1 MKELIDLGL
10 FTKREKVLVSSRII
24 AENFDKRH
32 DQVLR
37 DIENIIK
44 GLHKIE
50 ETPIRNYFIKSSYL
64 HKQNNQKYPEY
75 IMTRDGF
82 SLLVMGFTGQK
93 ALQWKLK
100 YIEAFNKMEAF
111 IKEKLSSEWLQ
122 TRKNGKLV
130 RRNETDSLDELL
142 KYAINQG
149 SKTYEKNP
157 DLIFTNYS
165 RLVNT
170 QVGIK
175 KGQREYA
182 TRKVL
187 DTIAFIEDMILN
199 TVREE
204 MENGTEYHD
213 IYAICK
219 ERAEQIVKY
228 AYLPMQRLIA

>member
-1 MKELIDLGL
+1 
-10 FTKREKVLVSSRII
+10 
-24 AENFDKRH
+24 
-32 DQVLR
+32 
-37 DIENIIK
+37 
-44 GLHKIE
+44 
-50 ETPIRNYFIKSSYL
+50 
-64 HKQNNQKYPEY
+64 
-75 IMTRDGF
+75 MTRDGF

-111 IKEKLSSEWLQ
+111 IKEKQSSEWLQ

-157 DLIFTNYS
+157 DLIYTQYS
-165 RLVNT
+165 KLVNSK
-170 QVGIK
+170 VGIK

-204 MENGTEYHD
+204 MKNGTEYHD